1 MTIDKDRIAKSNFH
15 NKAEMEQEMERCD
28 AETHAEAGKAANRLN
43 DVKKRRLFK
52 ELFKKK
58 SLHVIIGILKQD
70 NYLTKVVTILTGL
83 IETGFL
89 LWSVMKYGCF
99 MESGSHL
106 VMVSQIMYFAM
117 AAYSYGMFYFCS
129 KYGERLIHRYV
140 LYEIIL
146 SAYYSVL
153 ILFGIFLAA
162 IYRIE
167 GANAYV
173 LVLVFICTFGVII
186 MNPVRMIIASA
197 LSFIIFNI
205 VFYSFGVFRWH
216 HSLNIMEII
225 FYMNVIGL
233 VRYFTV
239 CGYLETTE
247 TLSHYSTILERLSFT
262 DELTQINNRNA
273 LRRDWNTFSEKV
285 YSVMMLDIDDFKDYN
300 DTYGHLVGD
309 MVIRETA
316 RLLVEQ
322 FGPECCY
329 RVGGDEFLVIS
340 EEVDETFTEKIG
352 ALRRSASEI
361 KDDKHELRVTY
372 SIGVLRAYCIEPAY
386 MRSLLKEA
394 DAVLYEVK
402 EQGKNNFKYV
412 VKKDA

>member
-15 NKAEMEQEMERCD
+15 NKAEIQQEMERCD
-28 AETHAEAGKAANRLN
+28 AETHAEAGKVANLLN

-52 ELFKKK
+52 GLFKKK
-58 SLHVIIGILKQD
+58 SLHVIMGILKQD

-89 LWSVMKYGCF
+89 FWSVMKYGWF

-106 VMVSQIMYFAM
+106 VMVSQIMYFVM
-117 AAYSYGMFYFCS
+117 AVYSYGMFYFCS
-129 KYGERLIHRYV
+129 KHGERLIHRYA

-162 IYRIE
+162 IYKIE

-205 VFYSFGVFRWH
+205 VFYSYGIFRWY

-233 VRYFTV
+233 VRYFSV

-247 TLSHYSTILERLSFT
+247 TLSRYSTILERLSFT

-285 YSVMMLDIDDFKDYN
+285 YSVMMLDIDDFKHYN

-309 MVIRETA
+309 MVIKETA

-340 EEVDETFTEKIG
+340 EEVDEAFTEKIG
-352 ALRRSASEI
+352 ALRKLASEI

-386 MRSLLKEA
+386 MRTLLKEA
-394 DAVLYEVK
+394 DEVLYEVK
-402 EQGKNNFKYV
+402 EHGKNNFKYV
-412 VKKDA
+412 VKKDV